1 MNKIFSF
8 FKKHS
13 WVLVVIALLVF
24 IPQSFSYQAKLNTRV
39 IVTGLAID
47 KVEQGYEIT
56 AQTIL
61 PVNGSEAGGSGAKL
75 GFISETG
82 NSFAEGIKKISYK
95 IGKTAGLSHVNFLIV
110 GHKML
115 EDNLALALDYVI
127 RDHRINSSILML
139 ISPNSAKEMI
149 KQTKDLQ
156 LSVAVGL
163 QKIFINKQ
171 ESLNGANLT
180 VEEFLNESYGISKS
194 SLVSQI
200 DIKTEQESEEKS
212 SPSQNGST
220 SSSKG
225 SGSAGLESEQ
235 KGRIEFYNDIYY
247 FKGGRVVNKFSQE
260 QELLGVFFAD
270 TVDSNGELK
279 IQNVNSS
286 LLKNATVGLTFRR
299 KETKRRIKFKN
310 GKPVLSL
317 KIKIKDLEINEILN
331 QGEPNINLYNVYSEE
346 TINAIEDQIK
356 SQVKKYIV
364 SAYEQAKKDQVD
376 IFNIGQTAYQ
386 YHPKKWQKFY
396 EKYGENYLSQTEI
409 EVQTEVQVIS

>member
-82 NSFAEGIKKISYK
+82 NSFAEGIKKLSYK

-110 GHKML
+110 GQKML

-386 YHPKKWQKFY
+386 YHPKKWQRFY